1 MNTTIS
7 SAVFYNVTVRDNNFK
22 DRKYN
27 RLAYQQVSVGLN
39 ILYSV
44 GTLQYTPNGNTII
57 GAFPVA
63 AVAGS
68 VAGGVAGILLTVTLV
83 LSAIVVAHRR
93 DSLKKSYQIQ
103 VLMSQV
109 KTQEENTK
117 EMKSTSNLLELIFIL
132 H

>member
-7 SAVFYNVTVRDNNFK
+7 STVFYNVTVSDNYFK
-22 DRKYN
+22 DIKYN
-27 RLAYQQVSVGLN
+27 RLAYLQVSVGLN
-39 ILYSV
+39 ILYTV
-44 GTLQYTPNGNTII
+44 GTLQYTPNGNIII

-63 AVAGS
+63 AVAG
-68 VAGGVAGILLTVTLV
+68 GVAGILLTVALV
-83 LSAIVVAHRR
+83 LSAIMVAHRR

-117 EMKSTSNLLELIFIL
+117 EMKSTSNLLEFN
-132 H
+132 